1 MNYRSLGLSL
11 LVLFGLQTAAWASDP
26 PAAQISYREGRPVV
40 YRDGRRLWDPVDF
53 GFPLEDFDFIRN
65 DHESLVEVR
74 TERTTGSA
82 VISAGPD
89 TTFSLDL
96 ATLRYDQRGVLE
108 LMAGAVS
115 LTVDPFSGASEL
127 PGKSGFTVRTE
138 RVVIDAEFAAFD
150 VILSPRGDVLIL
162 TRDGLVECRNVDGR
176 VLFSRPGLVVEL
188 NVDGSFR
195 NIPVAIGDLRE
206 FRRRWTAD
214 RTAALRTDFE
224 EVFGVYA
231 DRYARLRDRFDEQY
245 AALFSRRDILDVWMR
260 ESAQGR
266 IGSVTDV
273 DRDQSEKTD
282 QTDQTEKAVISAYLA
297 ELRPTLALLEKVYY
311 RVLELRGFATDGSA
325 AAAGTASPSTLDF
338 LRAVDVDR
346 RVLDQRMFNVRHV
359 LKMYAQRNARPVV
372 H

>member
-11 LVLFGLQTAAWASDP
+11 LVLFGLQTAVLASDP
-26 PAAQISYREGRPVV
+26 PATHISYREGRSVV
-40 YRDGRRLWDPVDF
+40 YRDGRRLWDPVEF

-82 VISAGPD
+82 VITAGPD

-96 ATLRYDQRGVLE
+96 APFGYEQRGVLE
-108 LMAGAVS
+108 LMTGAVS
-115 LTVDPFSGASEL
+115 LTVDLAPGASEL
-127 PGKSGFTVRTE
+127 AGKSGFTVRTE
-138 RVVIDAEFAAFD
+138 RVVIDAEFATFD

-162 TRDGLVECRNVDGR
+162 TRDGLVACRKVDGR

-195 NIPVAIGDLRE
+195 NIPVAIGGLEE
-206 FRRRWTAD
+206 FKRRWTAD
-214 RTAALRTDFE
+214 RTAALRADFE
-224 EVFGVYA
+224 QVVGVYA
-231 DRYARLRDRFDEQY
+231 DRYERLRDSFEEQY

-266 IGSVTDV
+266 IGSATDV
-273 DRDQSEKTD
+273 DREKNDKSEL
-282 QTDQTEKAVISAYLA
+282 SAYLSDI
-297 ELRPTLALLEKVYY
+297 RPTFSLFEKVYY
-311 RVLELRGFATDGSA
+311 RVLELRSFASDGSA
-325 AAAGTASPSTLDF
+325 GGAGTATRSTLDF
-338 LRAVDVDR
+338 FRAVDVDR
-346 RVLDQRMFNVRHV
+346 RVLEQRMSNVRHV
-359 LKMYAQRNARPVV
+359 LKMYAQRNDRPVA